1 MTNSLNNGNYSRLSV
16 DPTLGGMVDGVDFP
30 HTGVFK
36 ALAIAAQGNF
46 AILNAATS
54 STTENFSIVQ
64 TDSSGNT
71 QFVVGSGMVMRDGKA
86 ILVPS
91 NSATTTFTSG
101 TPSTFDAP
109 ASTGNGYFLLVA
121 KADNTL
127 GIRDNGNRA
136 TLNTVPQL
144 TAGDIPIAMIRLAH
158 GETSDQRQI
167 QYFTTAKSENSVSVG
182 YNASTVYTETMS
194 VIGDADRTTFK
205 NKIANADIRFVLA
218 DNTADEKFEILTDD
232 DSDGDEGDTSVFSVD
247 GLGAI
252 EVNADSVTTDNVL
265 DITADGLT
273 TGAALNIIS
282 DSSSTATRNIVYI
295 KNDHASAV
303 NATVLK
309 VESDADSESQAPVFH
324 VKTAGAG
331 AAVLIE
337 STEDS
342 ADEAPEM
349 HFYRNAGAGTA
360 SDDLGTIRFYG
371 QDDADNKFEYAHI
384 FADSPTVT
392 NGAELGRM
400 LLRTKSGGT
409 YMNCLQLETGLV
421 RVNGSNQDINFIH
434 TADDG
439 GVNFFSDAGT
449 NKIGIGTTSPNAKLH
464 ITDSGSGDHLIL
476 EGTLGSSTTS
486 APNLVLFRNGADA
499 AADID
504 DNDLIGQIVFR
515 GENDN
520 STPQEVN
527 YATIEAG
534 MDDTTDGSED
544 GHITFNL
551 IEAGVLTE
559 FMRLRAATRDVV
571 VNEQADDIDFRCEGS
586 SDANL
591 LFVDADANKVG
602 IGLNTPKTKL
612 TVEGAI
618 TLKEQ
623 VNADADTAAY
633 GQLWTK
639 TATPNELYFTND
651 AGNDIQ
657 LTTGAKGPLLQGKHS
672 IWIPAE
678 AISPRS
684 NAGCADLTL
693 TPAATNGRP
702 DIRGLAFDGATREHA
717 QFTIAM
723 PKMWDGGDVTARF
736 YWTTIA
742 SGTGNVMWG
751 IRGVSLS
758 DNDAID
764 TGFGSLAVTAP
775 DGVLA
780 TKDVHITDESGG
792 CTIGGSPAALDIC
805 CFQVVRES
813 DQSNDT
819 LNSVDCV
826 LLGVKLFYTIDKG
839 NDA

>member
-158 GETSDQRQI
+158 GESSDQRQI

-218 DNTADEKFEILTDD
+218 DNTADERFEILTDD

-309 VESDADSESQAPVFH
+309 VESDADSESQAPVLH

-349 HFYRNAGAGTA
+349 HFYRNSGAQTA

-371 QDDADNKFEYAHI
+371 QDDADNKTEYAHI
-384 FADSPTVT
+384 FADAMGVA
-392 NGAELGRM
+392 NGSETGRM
-400 LLRTKSGGT
+400 LIRTNKSGTG
-409 YMNCLQLETGLV
+409 YMNNIQLDTSRV
-421 RVNGSNQDINFIH
+421 VVNGS
-434 TADDG
+434 
-439 GVNFFSDAGT
+439 
-449 NKIGIGTTSPNAKLH
+449 
-464 ITDSGSGDHLIL
+464 
-476 EGTLGSSTTS
+476 
-486 APNLVLFRNGADA
+486 
-499 AADID
+499 
-504 DNDLIGQIVFR
+504 GQ
-515 GENDN
+515 
-520 STPQEVN
+520 
-527 YATIEAG
+527 
-534 MDDTTDGSED
+534 
-544 GHITFNL
+544 
-551 IEAGVLTE
+551 
-559 FMRLRAATRDVV
+559 
-571 VNEQADDIDFRCEGS
+571 DIDFRHRGS
-586 SDANL
+586 SDDYL
-591 LFVDADANKVG
+591 LTSDAGLDRVG
-602 IGLNTPKTKL
+602 IGIASPKTKL

-623 VNADADTAAY
+623 ATADGDTAAY
-633 GQLWTK
+633 GQIWTK

-657 LTTGAKGPLLQGKHS
+657 LTNGATGPLLTGKHT
-672 IWIPAE
+672 IWIPSSAMTPT
-678 AISPRS
+678 ST
-684 NAGCADLTL
+684 AGCSALTL
-693 TPAATNGRP
+693 VEMTAGRP
-702 DIRGLAFDGATREHA
+702 ELQVLDFAADADDNA
-717 QFTIAM
+717 QFTVAF
-723 PKMWDGGDVTARF
+723 PKSWDEGAVNFQPFWTVTGTNTGDVEWNLTGTSIANNGVINTA
-736 YWTTIA
+736 YPTA
-742 SGTGNVMWG
+742 SVSAGVAHSGTSNDLNVG
-751 IRGVSLS
+751 
-758 DNDAID
+758 
-764 TGFGSLAVTAP
+764 
-775 DGVLA
+775 
-780 TKDVHITDESGG
+780 DVCGG
-792 CTIGGSPAALDIC
+792 LTIGNAAVDTVTYFKL
-805 CFQVVRES
+805 
-813 DQSNDT
+813 SNDT
-819 LNSVDCV
+819 SSSTQTGTARLI
-826 LLGVKLFYTIDKG
+826 GIKLFYNITAG
-839 NDA
+839 NDE